1 MESKPRAALV
11 LHLLAFSIAGSGGA
25 ADRISG
31 PVEAEI
37 LRVIDGDTIL
47 VSAKPWPQQSV
58 EVYVRLRGIDTP
70 ELRSRCPE
78 HREAARSARDLLT
91 SLASDGIRI
100 ALSDIEGDKFFGRVV
115 ADVRLADGTNPA
127 HHLLEAGLGVAYD
140 GGRKASTTCMVS
152 LEH

>member
-11 LHLLAFSIAGSGGA
+11 LHLLASSVASGAGA

-58 EVYVRLRGIDTP
+58 
-70 ELRSRCPE
+70 
-78 HREAARSARDLLT
+78 
-91 SLASDGIRI
+91 
-100 ALSDIEGDKFFGRVV
+100 
-115 ADVRLADGTNPA
+115 
-127 HHLLEAGLGVAYD
+127 
-140 GGRKASTTCMVS
+140 
-152 LEH
+152 